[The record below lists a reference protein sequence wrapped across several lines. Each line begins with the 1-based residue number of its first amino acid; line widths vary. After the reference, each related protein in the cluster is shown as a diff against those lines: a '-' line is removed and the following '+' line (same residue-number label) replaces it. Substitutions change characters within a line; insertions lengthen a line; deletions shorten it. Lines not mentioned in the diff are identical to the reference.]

1 MKNFFKA
8 LIIRSIVHT
17 LTNTCVMTNPDKQTL
32 FKQILA
38 YPTWRQRIPL
48 GEKDLATSGYL
59 SIPNEWE
66 YNYIQPSLAGKSFL
80 DVGSNDGYFCFEAEK
95 RGATDVLGVDI
106 YHDGGNS
113 NRTGWSIKGVS
124 LLKQF
129 LSAKAEFKSHSIY
142 DLDKLN
148 RKFDVVLCASV
159 IAWLDN
165 PNEAIKQLSEICTD
179 TLYLKDGFL
188 TKYDPEPVL
197 LYEKPRDLV
206 TFRPNLSYMKAIL
219 KSHGFKTFEFK
230 PVFHFKFFEWQNQ
243 AFPAVANSNELEI
256 FETPFADSPVK
267 ESKIL
272 TNKWVLSQYNEF
284 SFIRGTGWV
293 KTSALKTKQ
302 RMPPSWKNTLLKKL
316 LPDNWMNDFTRIR
329 GKEPYVKSY
338 MIIAKK

>member
-1 MKNFFKA
+1 
-8 LIIRSIVHT
+8 
-17 LTNTCVMTNPDKQTL
+17 MTESEKKSL
-32 FKQILA
+32 FHEILA
-38 YPTWRQRIPL
+38 YTSWRQRVPL
-48 GEKDLATSGYL
+48 GEPGVATSGYL

-66 YNYIQPSLAGKSFL
+66 YNHIQSSLIGKSFL

-95 RGATDVLGVDI
+95 RGATEILGVDL

-113 NRTGWSIKGVS
+113 NRAGWSIKGVS
-124 LLKQF
+124 LLKNF
-129 LSAKAEFKSHSIY
+129 LDAKAEFKSHSIY
-142 DLDKLN
+142 ELDKLN

-188 TKYDPEPVL
+188 TKYNPEPVL

-219 KSHGFKTFEFK
+219 QSHGFKTIEFK

-243 AFPAVANSNELEI
+243 AFPAVANSSELEV
-256 FETPFADSPVK
+256 FETPFFDSPIKEVK
-267 ESKIL
+267 VL
-272 TNKWVLSQYNEF
+272 TNKWVLTHYDGY
-284 SFIRGTGWV
+284 SFIRGAGWV
-293 KTSALKTKQ
+293 KTETLQTKQ
-302 RMPPSWKNTLLKKL
+302 RMPHSWKNALLKKL
-316 LPDNWMNDFTRIR
+316 LPDNMMNDFTRIR